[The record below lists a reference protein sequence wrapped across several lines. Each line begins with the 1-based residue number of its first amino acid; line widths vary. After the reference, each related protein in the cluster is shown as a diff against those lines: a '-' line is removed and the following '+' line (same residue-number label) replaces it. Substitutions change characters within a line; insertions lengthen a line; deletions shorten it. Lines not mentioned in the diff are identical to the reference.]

1 LFEFLTWESDRA
13 LLGDLIFRFETPG
26 ASPQVHDADFAL
38 YKNRQLLEQFSR
50 FWSSTDFRPRR
61 VFEIGI
67 WDGGSTALWYE
78 ALRPEKLVAID
89 LLERGDSP
97 YFRRYVDDRKLHEHI
112 VTRWGVNQADHAALL
127 KIVDEDLGGKFDLVI
142 DDGSHL
148 YAPTRASF
156 ETLFPLLPAGGL
168 YIIED
173 WAWEHWPEFQDPK
186 NFWAG
191 EESLKLLVDDLVAA
205 TGTSRTLIRRMAV
218 HEGFVVIERGDGNER
233 ADTFAL
239 ADYIR
244 KRPWRAGAPTAW
256 NESPQ
261 HAEDVKLFAFYLPQ
275 FHPIPENDRWWGEGF
290 TEWTN
295 VARGRKQYSDHYQ
308 PHVPER
314 LGFYDLRLPETRLRQ
329 AALARSYGVTGFCYY
344 YYSFGTKTLLERP
357 LREMLTSGE
366 PDLPFCLCW
375 ANENWTRRWDGTE
388 GALLIE
394 QRYGPELDGALI
406 DEMMPY
412 FLDRRYLRI
421 HGAPVLLVYKANAI
435 PDPQATA
442 ARWRAAARRWGV
454 PDLHLVAALTFG
466 LTDPRPLGF
475 DAAVE
480 FPPHGDALSADP
492 YNATGV
498 DVNFSGQILD
508 FHSAVKVQLNLPAR
522 PFRNYRTAMAG
533 WDNTARLGHRA
544 TVYHGASP
552 ETYEEWLRA
561 LVSEARLTDPAHRLV
576 FINAW
581 NEWAEGAHLE
591 PDRRFGTGYLEATR
605 RALAP

>member
-1 LFEFLTWESDRA
+1 MFEFLDWQSDRA
-13 LLGDLIFRFETPG
+13 MLGDLIFRFETPG
-26 ASPQVHDADFAL
+26 AGPHVNDTDFAL
-38 YKNRQLLEQFSR
+38 YKNRQLIEQFDL
-50 FWSSTDFRPRR
+50 FWSSTEFRPRR
-61 VFEIGI
+61 VIEIGI

-97 YFRRYVDDRKLHEHI
+97 YFRRYLDDRELRDRI
-112 VTRWGVNQADHAALL
+112 VTHWGVNQADRLALL
-127 KIVDEDLGGKFDLVI
+127 EIVDKDLGGKFDLVI

-156 ETLFPLLPAGGL
+156 ETLFPLLPPGGL

-205 TGTSRTLIRRMAV
+205 TGTSRTLIRRIAV
-218 HEGFVVIERGDGNER
+218 HEGFVVIERGDGDER
-233 ADTFAL
+233 ADGFAL

-244 KRPWRAGAPTAW
+244 RRPWRANATVAASDKPPDG
-256 NESPQ
+256 
-261 HAEDVKLFAFYLPQ
+261 DVKLFAFYLPQ
-275 FHPIPENDRWWGEGF
+275 FHPIPENDRWWGKGF

-295 VARGRKQYSDHYQ
+295 VARGRKQFAEHYQ

-314 LGFYDLRLPETRLRQ
+314 LGFYDLRHPETRLRQ
-329 AALARSYGVTGFCYY
+329 ADLARSYGITGFCYY
-344 YYSFGTKTLLERP
+344 YYSFGTKRLLDRP
-357 LREMLTSGE
+357 VREMLTSGE

-375 ANENWTRRWDGTE
+375 ANENWTRRWDGAE
-388 GALLIE
+388 RELLIE
-394 QRYGPELDGALI
+394 QRYGAELDGALI

-412 FLDRRYLRI
+412 FLDRRYLRVN
-421 HGAPVLLVYKANAI
+421 GAPVLLVYKPNAI
-435 PDPQATA
+435 PDPQATL

-466 LTDPRPLGF
+466 LDDPRPLGF

-480 FPPHGDALSADP
+480 FPPHGAVLAADP
-492 YNATGV
+492 YTVSGLDRQFNGQVLNFRDAV
-498 DVNFSGQILD
+498 DR
-508 FHSAVKVQLNLPAR
+508 QLGLPAR
-522 PFRNYRTAMAG
+522 PFRTYRTAMAG
-533 WDNTARLGHRA
+533 WDNTARLGDHA
-544 TVYHGASP
+544 TIYHGADP
-552 ETYEEWLRA
+552 EAYGKWLRA
-561 LVSEARLTDPAHRLV
+561 LVSEARLTDPAHRIV
-576 FINAW
+576 FVNAW

-591 PDRRFGTGYLEATR
+591 PDQRFGTGYLEATR
-605 RALAP
+605 RALGP